1 MGKRKKRGRGKSRT
15 VYSRRPGIKQDTKKR
30 KTRKKGGGPSN
41 RSITLQRIKV
51 KREERERIERE
62 EREREEREER
72 EREEREREEREE
84 RERIEREE
92 REREERE
99 REEREERERIERKEK
114 ERPERIFRRKKRLE
128 DWQQMKQGKKDN
140 SADRGVL
147 PTMVERITKLINE
160 APIKAI
166 DEPLSSPEPSRLRRF
181 YYRDIPTSMPEVD
194 RKLYSKKFSSSPF
207 SIDQIDHFKLTL
219 LQNKESNIDIIF
231 RIGEAI

>member
-51 KREERERIERE
+51 KREERERIER
-62 EREREEREER
+62 
-72 EREEREREEREE
+72 
-84 RERIEREE
+84 
-92 REREERE
+92 
-99 REEREERERIERKEK
+99 KEK
-114 ERPERIFRRKKRLE
+114 GRPERIFRRKKRLE